1 MVLMMTMM
9 TIGINDGIEDDACR
23 VDDDDDDEE
32 EEEYDYDDN
41 YA

>member
-23 VDDDDDDEE
+23 VDDDD
-32 EEEYDYDDN
+32 EEYDYDDN